1 MSLKTIK
8 FYTIFGFWTFRLV
21 VSIHSNVRKWNSDN
35 GVIDTISMGETR
47 EVSTE
52 TFVAAWVPLQ

>member
-8 FYTIFGFWTFRLV
+8 FYTIFWFWTFRLV

-52 TFVAAWVPLQ
+52 TFVAARVPLQ